1 MIRLLIADDHP
12 IVREGL
18 RRIVAEHSDMRLVD
32 EAVDG
37 QDVMAKLK
45 AADVDVLLLD
55 VNMPG
60 PGFLNTLRRVTS
72 ERPDIRV
79 LVLSV
84 HPEDQF
90 GVRSL
95 RAGAAG
101 YLTKERTPEELVE
114 AIRRVHR
121 GGKYITPAL
130 AESMAFHL
138 GTNVE
143 APPHEL
149 LSDREFEVLGLFGS
163 GKSVTEIAAHL
174 TLSPKTVSTYKTRVL
189 EKLKLKNGA
198 ALIRYTLEHG
208 LVD

>member
-149 LSDREFEVLGLFGS
+149 LSDREFEVLGMLGS
-163 GKSVTEIAAHL
+163 GRSVTEIAAHL

>member
-18 RRIVAEHSDMRLVD
+18 RRIVAEHPDMHLVN

-37 QDVMAKLK
+37 QEVMVKLE

-72 ERPDIRV
+72 EMPDVRV

-114 AIRRVHR
+114 AIRQVHS
-121 GGKYITPAL
+121 GGRYITPAL
-130 AESMAFHL
+130 AESLAFHL
-138 GTNVE
+138 GTNVD

-149 LSDREFEVLGLFGS
+149 LSDREFEVLGLLGS

-174 TLSPKTVSTYKTRVL
+174 TLSPKTVSTYKARIL
-189 EKLKLKNGA
+189 EKLKLKNPA

>member
-1 MIRLLIADDHP
+1 MIRILIADDHP

-18 RRIVAEHSDMRLVD
+18 RRILAEHSDMRLVD

-37 QDVMAKLK
+37 NEVIAKIGT
-45 AADVDVLLLD
+45 ADVDVLLLD

-114 AIRRVHR
+114 AIRRVHQ

-149 LSDREFEVLGLFGS
+149 LSDREFEVLGMLGS
-163 GKSVTEIAAHL
+163 GRSVTEIAAHL

>member
-18 RRIVAEHSDMRLVD
+18 RRIVAEHPDMHLVN

-37 QDVMAKLK
+37 QEVMVKLES
-45 AADVDVLLLD
+45 ADVDVLLLD

-72 ERPDIRV
+72 EMPDVRV

-114 AIRRVHR
+114 AIRQVHS
-121 GGKYITPAL
+121 GGRYITPAL
-130 AESMAFHL
+130 AESLAFHL
-138 GTNVE
+138 GTNVD

-149 LSDREFEVLGLFGS
+149 LSDREFEVLGLLGS

-174 TLSPKTVSTYKTRVL
+174 TLSPKTVSTYKARIL
-189 EKLKLKNGA
+189 EKLKLKNPA

>member
-18 RRIVAEHSDMRLVD
+18 RRIVAECPDMRLVD

-37 QDVMAKLK
+37 HEVIAKID

-60 PGFLNTLRRVTS
+60 PGFLKTLRRVTS
-72 ERPDIRV
+72 ERPALRV

-114 AIRRVHR
+114 AIRQVHQ
-121 GGKYITPAL
+121 GGTYITPAL

-138 GTNVE
+138 GINVD

-149 LSDREFEVLGLFGS
+149 LSDREFEVLSLLGS
-163 GKSVTEIAAHL
+163 GKSVAEIAAHL
-174 TLSPKTVSTYKTRVL
+174 ALSPKTVSTYKTRIL
-189 EKLKLKNGA
+189 EKLKLKSDA

>member
-18 RRIVAEHSDMRLVD
+18 RRIVAEHSGMRLVD

-189 EKLKLKNGA
+189 EKLKLKNDA

>member
-18 RRIVAEHSDMRLVD
+18 KRIVAEYPDMRLVS
-32 EAVDG
+32 E
-37 QDVMAKLK
+37 
-45 AADVDVLLLD
+45 AADGNEVIAKIEAAEVDVLLLD

-72 ERPDIRV
+72 EWPNIRV

-95 RAGAAG
+95 RAGAVG
-101 YLTKERTPEELVE
+101 YLTKEHTPDELVG
-114 AIRRVHR
+114 AIRQVHM

-130 AESMAFHL
+130 AESMAFHI

-149 LSDREFEVLGLFGS
+149 LSDREFEVLGLLGS

-174 TLSPKTVSTYKTRVL
+174 TLSPKTVSTYKSRIL
-189 EKLKLKNGA
+189 EKLLLKNDA

>member
-18 RRIVAEHSDMRLVD
+18 RRILAEHPDMRLVD

-37 QDVMAKLK
+37 NEVIAKID

-60 PGFLNTLRRVTS
+60 PGFLDTLRRVTS

-149 LSDREFEVLGLFGS
+149 LSDREFEVLGLLGS

-189 EKLKLKNGA
+189 EKLRLKNGA
-198 ALIRYTLEHG
+198 ALVRYTLEHG

>member
-18 RRIVAEHSDMRLVD
+18 RRILAEHSDMRLVD

-37 QDVMAKLK
+37 NEVIAKIG

-149 LSDREFEVLGLFGS
+149 LSDREFEVLGMLGS
-163 GKSVTEIAAHL
+163 GRSVTEIAAHL